1 MFIVRL
7 FFHNLN
13 IETGCTISVRQITM
27 LSIFLVLKVMM
38 FVNDSPL
45 TQQKALKLLQ
55 QTELEILKA
64 ASSMFAEHNIRWFLD
79 GGTLLGAARHQGFIP
94 WDDDIDIGMLR
105 EDYDKLLALPP
116 SAFPHGIS
124 LHTTKNTP
132 GYSAMFAKLYM
143 DGTAFET
150 QETRDAGCPQAI
162 FVDIF
167 PYDALANDPAISK
180 KQRRSARLWQ
190 SVSYL
195 RNSGTTVVPH
205 KGVLGT
211 VEKVG
216 CRIAH
221 HIIKSIFSKQGAVDA
236 RFNKAIELPASEAS
250 DLVLP
255 FAWPNIDGYR
265 VEEIF
270 PTTTLSFNGIEFP
283 VPKLWD
289 QYLVRMYGNWR
300 AIPKVE
306 DRKTHLPL
314 YLGFKNGLSWEGA
327 E

>member
-1 MFIVRL
+1 M
-7 FFHNLN
+7 
-13 IETGCTISVRQITM
+13 SMRQITM
-27 LSIFLVLKVMM
+27 RSMFLVLKVMM
-38 FVNDSPL
+38 FVNDSTL
-45 TQQKALKLLQ
+45 TQQKALELLQ

-64 ASSMFAEHNIRWFLD
+64 ASEVFAEHGIRWFLD

-105 EDYDKLLALPP
+105 EDYDKLLALSS

-150 QETRDAGCPQAI
+150 QETREAGCPQAI

-167 PYDALANDPAISK
+167 PYDALATDEVVAK
-180 KQRRSARLWQ
+180 RQRRSAKLWQ
-190 SVSYL
+190 SISYL
-195 RNSGTTVVPH
+195 RSSGATVVPH
-205 KGVLGT
+205 KGALGSI
-211 VEKVG
+211 EKAG
-216 CRIAH
+216 CRLAH
-221 HIIKSIFSKQGAVDA
+221 HLVKAVFPRQESVDERFERAISLPSIIPSNS
-236 RFNKAIELPASEAS
+236 
-250 DLVLP
+250 VLP
-255 FAWPNIDGYR
+255 FAWPNIDGYH

-270 PTTTLSFNGIEFP
+270 PTATLPFDGAEFP

-289 QYLVRMYGNWR
+289 EYLTRMYGDWR

-314 YLGFKNGLSWEGA
+314 YLKFKNGMSWGDGE
-327 E
+327 